1 MSENN
6 QFFVRFFFLQKTGK
20 RTYLKSSCSTSYY
33 YMAPEISWGQGY
45 GRKADIWSLGC
56 TVVEM
61 LTGKPPLGHLESA
74 AAMFRIGSKPIEP
87 TLPENVSLDAKEF
100 VKAALTW
107 KPDERPW
114 SDELQRY
121 NFVSKGTAT
130 EIDRTVF

>member
-1 MSENN
+1 
-6 QFFVRFFFLQKTGK
+6 
-20 RTYLKSSCSTSYY
+20 
-33 YMAPEISWGQGY
+33 
-45 GRKADIWSLGC
+45 
-56 TVVEM
+56 M

-87 TLPENVSLDAKEF
+87 TLPENVSLDANEF

-121 NFVSKGTAT
+121 EFVSKALPTSFSLGECIGTGAFGQVQLYLSV
-130 EIDRTVF
+130 ILKLN